1 MGETPPAYRREGDHV
16 LIELRLDSP
25 QQLFD
30 NRDPAPFHDKD
41 LDPAAVAYITEAA
54 MELPPEARLALV
66 VHLPPSAQA
75 GSSAPDIAVA
85 VSRFFGREA
94 ATAKRALHTLL
105 ADGRLALVIGFTF
118 LAACL
123 GLVTV
128 LTESGV
134 DFGWPGRVLAEGL
147 VIIGWVALWRPVE
160 IFLYD
165 WWPLLRRARLL
176 QRLVAMPVELRS
188 DT

>member
-1 MGETPPAYRREGDHV
+1 MREMPPGYRREGQRV
-16 LIELRLDSP
+16 LIELRLDSA

-41 LDPAAVAYITEAA
+41 LDPAAVTYITEAA
-54 MELPPEARLALV
+54 AELPHDARLALV
-66 VHLPPSAQA
+66 VHLPVT
-75 GSSAPDIAVA
+75 APPATPDLALA
-85 VSRFFGREA
+85 VSRHFAREA
-94 ATAKRALHTLL
+94 ATTGRALRALL
-105 ADGRLALVIGFTF
+105 ADGRLALVIGFAF

-176 QRLVAMPVELRS
+176 QRLAAMPVELRS
-188 DT
+188 DM

>member
-1 MGETPPAYRREGDHV
+1 MGEMPPAYRREGDRV
-16 LIELRLDSP
+16 LIELRLDTA

-54 MELPPEARLALV
+54 MELPPDARLALV
-66 VHLPPSAQA
+66 IHLPATAPAA
-75 GSSAPDIAVA
+75 AAAPDLGLA
-85 VSRFFGREA
+85 VSRFFAREA
-94 ATAKRALHTLL
+94 AMTARVLRSLL
-105 ADGRLALVIGFTF
+105 ADGRLALLIGFAF

-123 GLVTV
+123 GLVTL
-128 LTESGV
+128 LTESGI
-134 DFGWPGRVLAEGL
+134 DFGWAGRVVAEGL

-176 QRLVAMPVELRS
+176 QRLAAMPVELRS
-188 DT
+188 DM

>member
-1 MGETPPAYRREGDHV
+1 MGEMPPAYRREGDRV
-16 LIELRLDSP
+16 LIELRLDSA

-41 LDPAAVAYITEAA
+41 LDPAAAAYITEAA
-54 MELPPEARLALV
+54 TELPPDARLALV
-66 VHLPPSAQA
+66 VHLPKT
-75 GSSAPDIAVA
+75 APAVA
-85 VSRFFGREA
+85 GPDLGLAVARFFAREA
-94 ATAKRALHTLL
+94 ATSGRALRSLL
-105 ADGRLALVIGFTF
+105 ADGRLALLIGFAF

-123 GLVTV
+123 GLVTL

-176 QRLVAMPVELRS
+176 QRLARMPVELRS
-188 DT
+188 DM